1 MSWSI
6 FPPYPT
12 HLILKSK
19 STYPL
24 RFLLLFTDGS
34 YLQRRLLVTG
44 SYLHWATCSAHRSE
58 LVTILITL
66 DQSLAEQMFS
76 VCQSPVCMWGL
87 LRAAEALTI
96 TETQLHDTI
105 FPSTVWNPCFADLL
119 LRQKYWNISKQ
130 ADIWFA
136 LLIFPGSD
144 VRSPSLSTHCSAP
157 CLSYATRIFI
167 AGMDGQCNPTCLIH
181 QASGS
186 FSTSIPLH
194 LRGGGGAIGTGS

>member
-105 FPSTVWNPCFADLL
+105 FPSHCVKSLFCRPVAAPKILKYFQTGGHLIRSSDLSRFRCALPQPINSL
-119 LRQKYWNISKQ
+119 LSP
-130 ADIWFA
+130 
-136 LLIFPGSD
+136 LPLI
-144 VRSPSLSTHCSAP
+144 RYQNLHCWHGW
-157 CLSYATRIFI
+157 T
-167 AGMDGQCNPTCLIH
+167 M
-181 QASGS
+181 
-186 FSTSIPLH
+186 
-194 LRGGGGAIGTGS
+194 